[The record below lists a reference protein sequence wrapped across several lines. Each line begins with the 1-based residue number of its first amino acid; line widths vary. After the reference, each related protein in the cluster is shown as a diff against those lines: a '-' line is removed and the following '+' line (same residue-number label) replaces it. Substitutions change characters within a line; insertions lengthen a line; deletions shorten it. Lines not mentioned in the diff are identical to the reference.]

1 MSRSIPQSEIKILF
15 AQSGGVCAFPACARS
30 LIEPGTSTD
39 GPVVVGEIAH
49 IVADSRQGPRGREPL
64 SEADLNRHTNLILV
78 CPDHHKI
85 IDSRPET
92 YSVAVLRQMK
102 LDHESRVR
110 QAVAV
115 PGPRPSPTLKT
126 EAIYSTLLPATHLPD
141 AVFFA
146 TCTVADATEE
156 QIKKLIAYPD
166 SRDELA
172 PFLLRENKIF
182 AFHDLR
188 QAQNPF
194 TPVADRA
201 TAGIHRSRD
210 FWRDA
215 EGKRR
220 YITLLN
226 RSLFKYTARI
236 AVRFDPAHY
245 RFYFPPKTLGS
256 ARTVT
261 YRSLAG
267 RWSRRKVVWQPTKK
281 STGEVRNYWWHLA
294 AGLKFHQMADMQW
307 CLSLRPERHLT
318 TDGETPL
325 PSDMIGR
332 RVTRLKARMYND
344 LYLAEVN
351 FWRDYLSKGTP
362 RITLNFGNQS
372 GVIEAAFLK
381 IGMKWPGIPG
391 DDKTVIAPPQDD
403 LFTLADLAETVSGEE
418 IEWTDEDDDEVEADG
433 DADDD

>member
-1 MSRSIPQSEIKILF
+1 MSRTIPQGEMKLLF
-15 AQSGGVCAFPACARS
+15 AQSGGVCAFPHCARS
-30 LIEPGTSTD
+30 LVEPGSLTD
-39 GPVVVGEIAH
+39 GPVLVGEIAH
-49 IVADSRQGPRGREPL
+49 IVSDSRQGPRGREPL
-64 SEADLNRHTNLILV
+64 SESDLNRHTNVILL
-78 CPDHHKI
+78 CPEHHKI

-92 YSVAVLRQMK
+92 YSVGVLRQMK

-110 QAVAV
+110 QALAV
-115 PGPRPSPTLKT
+115 PVPKASASPKNET
-126 EAIYSTLLPATHLPD
+126 IYSTLLPVTHLPD
-141 AVFFA
+141 AIFFA
-146 TCTVADATEE
+146 ACTVADATED
-156 QIKKLIAYPD
+156 QIKKLIAYPAM
-166 SRDELA
+166 RDELT
-172 PFLLRENKIF
+172 PFLLREDKIY
-182 AFHDLR
+182 AFHDFR
-188 QAQNPF
+188 EAGCPF
-194 TPVADRA
+194 SPVVDRA
-201 TAGIHRSRD
+201 TAGMLRSRD

-226 RSLFKYTARI
+226 RSLFKYTARV

-256 ARTVT
+256 QRTVK

-267 RWSRRKVVWQPTKK
+267 RWSRRRVVWQPTKK

-307 CLSLRPERHLT
+307 CLSIRPERHLT

-325 PSDMIGR
+325 PSEMIGR

-351 FWRDYLSKGTP
+351 FWRDYLSKGAP

-372 GVIEAAFLK
+372 GLIEAVFFK

-391 DDKTVIAPPQDD
+391 DDKTVIAPPPDD
-403 LFTLADLAETVSGEE
+403 LFTLADFAEMVGGEA
-418 IEWTDEDDDEVEADG
+418 IDW
-433 DADDD
+433 